1 MIAMVTGASSGFGES
16 ISRQLVQAYQRQI
29 LGVVLGLADLAL
41 GLDVGLHRD
50 IHAAVAHLFSL
61 EPILANVTAGADL
74 DLLGAQAAVFQA
86 LDAGDGG
93 AARQQSLPQGIAGR
107 LLAGVDLVCAQDGGT
122 ALRLDDLGPGRQTGQ
137 QQG

>member
-1 MIAMVTGASSGFGES
+1 M
-16 ISRQLVQAYQRQI
+16 Y
-29 LGVVLGLADLAL
+29 
-41 GLDVGLHRD
+41 
-50 IHAAVAHLFSL
+50 AAVAHLFPL
-61 EPILANVTAGADL
+61 EPILANIAAGTDL

-93 AARQQSLPQGIAGR
+93 AARQQSLSQGIAGR
-107 LLAGVDLVCAQDGGT
+107 LLAGVDLVSAQDGGT